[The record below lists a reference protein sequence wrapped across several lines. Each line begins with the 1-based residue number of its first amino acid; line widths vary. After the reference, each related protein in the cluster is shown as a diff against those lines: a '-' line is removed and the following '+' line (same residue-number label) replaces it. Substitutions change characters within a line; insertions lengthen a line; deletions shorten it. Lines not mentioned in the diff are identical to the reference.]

1 MKTIWISTLSV
12 AALISFTQC
21 SQITAEK
28 LCADQSTR
36 GKIIST
42 LVNDEMYMAQV
53 MDSMRTIHSDVI
65 VSAFFVLAQ
74 NDTTA
79 QLEMM
84 DKMMDIAKSD
94 TSMCRMLISKTMDMC
109 DADQAKCGM
118 MADIMAN
125 HEPEMK
131 CMMHKMNEIGLMD
144 KACMQKSMMNLIGD
158 PH

>member
-1 MKTIWISTLSV
+1 MKTIWIFTLSV
-12 AALISFTQC
+12 AGLFSFTQC
-21 SQITAEK
+21 SQITPEK

-42 LVNDEMYMAQV
+42 LVNDELYMAEV
-53 MDSMRTIHSDVI
+53 MDSMRTIHPEVI

-74 NDTTA
+74 SDTAA
-79 QLEMM
+79 QVQMM
-84 DKMMDIAKSD
+84 DKMMDITKSD

-131 CMMHKMNEIGLMD
+131 CMMHKMSEKGIMD
-144 KACMQKSMMNLIGD
+144 KACFQKSMMNLIGD